1 MSIQRLAVSTYVC
14 IDRHGQLIPGTNDV
28 TEFTSIRRL
37 LELTSGLPGGPLPL
51 REALDAGVK
60 CVRLN
65 GDYTDE

>member
-1 MSIQRLAVSTYVC
+1 MSTQRLAVSTYVC
-14 IDRHGQLIPGTNDV
+14 IDRQGQLIPGTNDV

-37 LELTSGLPGGPLPL
+37 LELTRRDPEGPLPL
-51 REALDAGVK
+51 RRALDAGVK